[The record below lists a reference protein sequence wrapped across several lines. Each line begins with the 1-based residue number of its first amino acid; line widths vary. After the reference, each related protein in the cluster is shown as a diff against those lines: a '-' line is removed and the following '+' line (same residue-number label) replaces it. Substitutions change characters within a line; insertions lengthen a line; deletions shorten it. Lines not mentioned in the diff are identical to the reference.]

1 MHKGD
6 NYMKDMNN
14 DERRDDAGNVSEY
27 LRSRDVVAAD
37 GEHGAY
43 RPRMNT
49 VFNKHSDKQFKEHD
63 GRKAEDTHF
72 GKMKGHES
80 LDSSN
85 ESD

>member
-6 NYMKDMNN
+6 NYFKEMNH
-14 DERRDDAGNVSEY
+14 DEKRDDAGNVSAHI
-27 LRSRDVVAAD
+27 RSHDVMAAD
-37 GEHGAY
+37 NEHGAY

-63 GRKAEDTHF
+63 GRHSNDKAF

-80 LDSSN
+80 LEHSN